1 MFKVEMAGITVA
13 IDNKYEYIKT
23 LSEEHITEGDA
34 DITLSADSSEIQRQM
49 KNLGVLADYAES
61 VVIYTTLA
69 EILFR
74 YDAFLMHGVALEYRG
89 EVYLISAKSGVG
101 KTTHAS
107 LWKRA
112 FGKDVRVL
120 NGDKPLI
127 RKIDGKFYA
136 AGTMWRG
143 KEREGGVGTLPIS
156 AIYYL
161 ERGAENKA
169 SGLSV
174 AESAKSLIKHIYM
187 PKSPEAILKTLALAG
202 ELSET
207 SLAVK
212 LTVNTDVSA
221 AHVALG
227 FVKKEKEKAKNEN

>member
-13 IDNKYEYIKT
+13 IDNKYEYIKA
-23 LSEEHITEGDA
+23 LSEEHMTEGDA
-34 DITLSADSSEIQRQM
+34 DITLSAAPSEIELQM
-49 KNLGVLADYAES
+49 KNLGVSADYAES
-61 VVIYTTLA
+61 VVIYTSLA
-69 EILFR
+69 EMLFR
-74 YDAFLMHGVALEYRG
+74 YDAFLMHAVALEYRG

-112 FGKDVRVL
+112 FGNDVRVL

-136 AGTMWRG
+136 SGTMWRG
-143 KEREGGVGTLPIS
+143 KEREGGVGTLPIR

-161 ERGAENKA
+161 ERGTENEA
-169 SGLSV
+169 ATLGA

-187 PKSPEAILKTLALAG
+187 PKRPEAILKTLSLAG
-202 ELSET
+202 ELSEAA
-207 SLAVK
+207 LAVK
-212 LTVNTDVSA
+212 LAVNTDISA
-221 AHVALG
+221 ARVALD
-227 FVKKEKEKAKNEN
+227 FVENAKYEN